1 MARPPVIP
9 VDDKQRIVLSVV
21 SGEMTV
27 AEAAR
32 RYKVSEQAIFRWKQ
46 QFLEAGRT
54 GLVDGGRV
62 GSENPRERML
72 LAEIEELKAALG
84 EAHVQRG
91 CGRRAPR
98 IGWALLRPRGD
109 PHRVGCLDREV
120 LPADRGTR
128 AELAALAGPHARR
141 WLTQGSVADSGAGRG
156 GGRGGREGEG
166 LAGLGAPQGDCVAAR
181 RWCARSGGDG
191 QQSTATQRLVVAG
204 CPHHGDAGTRRR
216 AAGMPFCVR
225 IL

>member
-21 SGEMTV
+21 SGEMTG

-32 RYKVSEQAIFRWKQ
+32 RNQVSEQSIFRWKQ

-84 EAHVQRG
+84 EAHVQLRVWKK
-91 CGRRAPR
+91 APS
-98 IGWALLRPRGD
+98 IGWALRGPRGD
-109 PHRVGCLDREV
+109 PHRIGCLDREV

-128 AELAALAGPHARR
+128 ANLAALAGPHPRR
-141 WLTQGSVADSGAGRG
+141 
-156 GGRGGREGEG
+156 
-166 LAGLGAPQGDCVAAR
+166 
-181 RWCARSGGDG
+181 
-191 QQSTATQRLVVAG
+191 
-204 CPHHGDAGTRRR
+204 
-216 AAGMPFCVR
+216 
-225 IL
+225 